1 MSESQDVRAIAERFE
16 VSGDCLQAVPY
27 GTGHINDTYAATF
40 RRGGVRERFIV
51 QRLNR
56 SIFKDPASLMENIL
70 RVTSHQQ
77 RQLRA
82 RGAGDR
88 KRRALQVIPT
98 REGDCYLAD
107 EAGDAWRMYV
117 FVEGARTFDV
127 VESPRQAGEAA
138 RAFGRF
144 QQDLVDLPGR
154 RLAET
159 IPAFHDTPLRFR
171 ALEQAVERD
180 ALNRAATAEQEIEFA
195 LRCEGLAGLLTRH
208 QSEGRVPERIVH
220 NDTKLNN
227 VMLDDATGEGI
238 CVIDLDT
245 VMPGLVLYDFGD
257 MVRSAVSPAAEDERD
272 VGKVGVR
279 MCMFEALVDGY
290 LDSAEFLNATERGLL
305 PAAGKVI
312 SFESGIRFL
321 TDYLWGD
328 VYFKTHREGHNLDR
342 CRTQFQLVRSIE
354 EHEEQMNAYVASWT
368 QGRGRCSKYA

>member
-1 MSESQDVRAIAERFE
+1 MAYRIKQVSEEFDILGDF
-16 VSGDCLQAVPY
+16 VSAAAY
-27 GTGHINDTYAATF
+27 GTGHINDTF
-40 RRGGVRERFIV
+40 RVVYDQGGTEVHYLF
-51 QRLNR
+51 QRINHR
-56 SIFKDPASLMENIL
+56 VFKNPPLLMENIE
-70 RVTSHQQ
+70 RVTTHITEKIK
-77 RQLRA
+77 A
-82 RGAGDR
+82 RGQDAS
-88 KRRALQVIPT
+88 RRALCLVKA
-98 REGDCYLAD
+98 RDGAAYVRDAEGDYWRSYIFIELAKTYDVLQSADQAFQAAKAFGEFQKELAD
-107 EAGDAWRMYV
+107 LPL
-117 FVEGARTFDV
+117 
-127 VESPRQAGEAA
+127 PR
-138 RAFGRF
+138 
-144 QQDLVDLPGR
+144 LH
-154 RLAET
+154 ET
-159 IPAFHDTPLRFR
+159 IPDFHHTPKRID
-171 ALEQAVERD
+171 ALEAAILRD
-180 ALNRAATAEQEIEFA
+180 SHNRVRSARREIDFVMARRDETACLIKLNAAGDI
-195 LRCEGLAGLLTRH
+195 
-208 QSEGRVPERIVH
+208 PERVTH